1 MTLTTEQKKTLA
13 LLCAGNADVLAKMM
27 ELVAKQSASLRLHA
41 RSLNSTSAGR

>member
-27 ELVAKQSASLRLHA
+27 A
-41 RSLNSTSAGR
+41 RFGETAGR